1 MEQTAVAERAFRNF
15 RKRRRGNF
23 TPYCETKAKH
33 WRLTHTPP
41 KETKNVMTTGRIFIP
56 KKPEAA
62 IHPEVIS
69 IRPLSMTIKN

>member
-1 MEQTAVAERAFRNF
+1 M
-15 RKRRRGNF
+15 

-56 KKPEAA
+56 KKLEAA